1 MLRFAMSLRFVML
14 VASVGTALGSLVMFW
29 EGTVRM
35 VNAAYAALIAHDA
48 KSAIAQVMGGT
59 DAYLFGVVLV
69 IFAYNITFGFVF
81 DLSKPERQT
90 MPKWMRPSGMHEL
103 KATLVGVIL
112 VYLVVD
118 FATDWAE
125 SNFTESWQML
135 VKPISILLIGLT
147 LRLLTMPEQAS
158 GNGGSGA

>member
-1 MLRFAMSLRFVML
+1 MLRFALSLRLVML
-14 VASVGTALGSLVMFW
+14 VASFGTALGALVMFG

-35 VNAAYAALIAHDA
+35 VTAAYTAIIVHDA
-48 KSAIAQVMGGT
+48 KAAIAQVMGGT
-59 DAYLFGVVLV
+59 DAFLFGVVLV

-81 DLSKPERQT
+81 ELSKADRQT
-90 MPKWMRPSGMHEL
+90 MPKWMRPAGMHEL
-103 KATLVGVIL
+103 KTTLVGVIL

-135 VKPISILLIGLT
+135 VKPISILLIAAT
-147 LRLLTMPEQAS
+147 LRLLAMPERNE
-158 GNGGSGA
+158 GNGT